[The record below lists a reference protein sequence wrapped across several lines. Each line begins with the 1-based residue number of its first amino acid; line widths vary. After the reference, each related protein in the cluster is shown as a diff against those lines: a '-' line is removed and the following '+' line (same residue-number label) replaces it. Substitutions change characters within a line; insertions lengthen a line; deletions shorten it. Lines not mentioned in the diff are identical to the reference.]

1 MANRLSKIATRTG
14 DTGTSGL
21 ADGTRLPKHHPR
33 FAAMGDVDEL
43 GAVIGQL
50 LGLGIANRLA
60 EPLKPI
66 QHALFNLGGSLAM
79 PGHAILTEEH
89 VTHLDQALESLNADL
104 PPLREF
110 VLPIGPM
117 AVTTAHLARAVCR
130 RAERSLWAL
139 LEAET
144 GEPDAADQIAAAYLN
159 RLSDLL
165 FVIARHLSR
174 QANPDEAQWQA

>member
-1 MANRLSKIATRTG
+1 MASRLSRIATRTG
-14 DTGTSGL
+14 DKGTSGL

-50 LGLGIANRLA
+50 LGLGIPQRLA
-60 EPLKPI
+60 EPLKPV

-79 PGHAILTEEH
+79 PGHAILTAEH
-89 VTHLDQALESLNADL
+89 VAHLDTSLEALNADL

-110 VLPIGPM
+110 VLPIGPPE
-117 AVTTAHLARAVCR
+117 VTTAHLARAVCR
-130 RAERSLWAL
+130 RAERSFWSL
-139 LEAET
+139 LAAT
-144 GEPDAADQIAAAYLN
+144 DGEPTPADQLSAAYLN